1 MKKEVTALS
10 LALALSLG
18 LTAPAY
24 AAGATFT
31 DAPAE
36 HWAYSAV
43 EEMASRGVVSGVGG
57 NRYAPD
63 NTVSYA
69 EFITMM
75 MRQFYPDQ
83 IRESDR
89 YYWSSGHWWSA
100 YLLPAYELRL
110 LSNTDL
116 YDYLFYD
123 PNFEGI
129 IYNGVPSGPGPAPEI
144 TPDSII
150 TRYEMANIIY
160 AVIDDRY
167 GIHSS
172 GYDITQ
178 IADYNDITINQG
190 SIAYCYEKGILSGV
204 DETGAFHGDWPMTR
218 AQAAVVMD
226 RLLDICESSATATEF
241 TGGRRVTLTG
251 ADVVFHSSVDY
262 YNAGTFYFPYD
273 ASEADWTGARWTY
286 VTINVTGYDYILL
299 QDPTTSVYV
308 YDGDTQLGYVLI
320 NDLAVGVK
328 GLTEVTLKAYASE
341 TKESTL
347 GSIILGNYA
356 EVEYHIPD
364 GVYELTGDNIRHLY
378 GESKYENGTFY
389 LANEGGFETGTG
401 GLRFNSNGYSTLTFT
416 ITSID
421 EVPGV
426 HVYGSDNWMEAD
438 TRLYDDVGIGNTKT
452 YSVDISGIGIVSIFL
467 TGNGNAE
474 ITNIY
479 LS

>member
-1 MKKEVTALS
+1 
-10 LALALSLG
+10 
-18 LTAPAY
+18 
-24 AAGATFT
+24 
-31 DAPAE
+31 
-36 HWAYSAV
+36 
-43 EEMASRGVVSGVGG
+43 
-57 NRYAPD
+57 
-63 NTVSYA
+63 
-69 EFITMM
+69 
-75 MRQFYPDQ
+75 
-83 IRESDR
+83 
-89 YYWSSGHWWSA
+89 
-100 YLLPAYELRL
+100 
-110 LSNTDL
+110 
-116 YDYLFYD
+116 
-123 PNFEGI
+123 
-129 IYNGVPSGPGPAPEI
+129 
-144 TPDSII
+144 
-150 TRYEMANIIY
+150 MANIIY

-190 SIAYCYEKGILSGV
+190 SIAYCYEKDLSGV